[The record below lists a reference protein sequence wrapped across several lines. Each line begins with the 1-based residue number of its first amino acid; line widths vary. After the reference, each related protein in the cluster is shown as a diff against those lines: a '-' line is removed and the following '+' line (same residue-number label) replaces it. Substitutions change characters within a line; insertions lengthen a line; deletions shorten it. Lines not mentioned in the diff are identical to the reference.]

1 MKTAHGDLP
10 HRGYGS
16 KGQKVVDALGTVFEE
31 GKKKKGCPSPE
42 RLLPDSG
49 FGLDRSYIRIHPSL
63 ALFNELFAISQ
74 DRETTL
80 QFGSPSAFLFFFLK
94 KKRTRKKATIPDG
107 SRKQVESCV
116 DSREH
121 KFPIRV

>member
-1 MKTAHGDLP
+1 MGICLTVAMEARDRKLSTLSEP
-10 HRGYGS
+10 YS
-16 KGQKVVDALGTVFEE
+16 KKE
-31 GKKKKGCPSPE
+31 KKKKGCPSPE